1 MNALTRRSFV
11 FIALL
16 ASIVRAAE
24 PADRHLLYVVTPGI
38 RNLLQF
44 GGAGILVFLIFFR
57 LFFKDIAG
65 FIHCIGFS
73 VGGGKKSPSGGPGPA
88 SGWSRLKL
96 LLGAVVPAG
105 SGYAAYVFL
114 PRFFPA
120 VFQ

>member
-1 MNALTRRSFV
+1 MNIDAIKQHVNDAITWAASGSKLTY
-11 FIALL
+11 
-16 ASIVRAAE
+16 ASI
-24 PADRHLLYVVTPGI
+24 
-38 RNLLQF
+38 
-44 GGAGILVFLIFFR
+44 GAGILVFLILFR

-73 VGGGKKSPSGGPGPA
+73 VGSQKKGPSGGPGPA